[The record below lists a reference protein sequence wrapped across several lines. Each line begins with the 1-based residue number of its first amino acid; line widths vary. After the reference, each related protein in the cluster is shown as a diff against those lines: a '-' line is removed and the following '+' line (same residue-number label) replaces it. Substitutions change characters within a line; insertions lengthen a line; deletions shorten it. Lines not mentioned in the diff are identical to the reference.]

1 MTQHV
6 LIEATSLEEH
16 TRRIEAMESRIER
29 LCAALEAVQV
39 QREPE
44 GLKVNDYAK
53 RFEITPR
60 TVNRWIDEG
69 KLKARGAGRARE
81 VKL

>member
-44 GLKVNDYAK
+44 WLKVNDYAK

>member
-44 GLKVNDYAK
+44 WMPVKDYATK
-53 RFEITPR
+53 YDVTPR

-69 KLKARGAGRARE
+69 KLKARGSGRARE

>member
-1 MTQHV
+1 M
-6 LIEATSLEEH
+6 TSLEEH

-44 GLKVNDYAK
+44 WLKVNDYAK

>member
-6 LIEATSLEEH
+6 LIEATSLEDLHREV
-16 TRRIEAMESRIER
+16 ASVKSDLQR

-39 QREPE
+39 KREPE
-44 GLKVNDYAK
+44 WMLVKDYATK
-53 RFEITPR
+53 CKVTPR

-69 KLKARGAGRARE
+69 KLKARGSGRARE

>member
-29 LCAALEAVQV
+29 SIRTRRETAPTSSRPPRRPWRMAPASRWSRAAMAWRQTCCIV
-39 QREPE
+39 
-44 GLKVNDYAK
+44 G
-53 RFEITPR
+53 
-60 TVNRWIDEG
+60 
-69 KLKARGAGRARE
+69 GA
-81 VKL
+81 

>member
-29 LCAALEAVQV
+29 LCAAIEAVQV

-44 GLKVNDYAK
+44 WMKVNDYAK

-69 KLKARGAGRARE
+69 KLKARGSGRARE

>member
-44 GLKVNDYAK
+44 WLKVNDYAK

-69 KLKARGAGRARE
+69 KLKARGSGRARE

>member
-6 LIEATSLEEH
+6 LIETTSLEDLHREV
-16 TRRIEAMESRIER
+16 ASVKSDLQR
-29 LCAALEAVQV
+29 LCAAIEAVQV

-44 GLKVNDYAK
+44 WLKVNDYAK

-69 KLKARGAGRARE
+69 KLKARGSGRARE